1 MNKNEA
7 QKRIEKLKDLI
18 NHHRYLY
25 HVLNKEE
32 ISESALDS
40 LKKELFDLE
49 QSFPEFI
56 TPDSPTQRVGGK
68 SLNAFKKVEHQE
80 TMRSLNDAFSR
91 EDMDNWENRNKKLL
105 SGEKIEYYC
114 EPKLDGLAIELIYSK
129 GILAIGATRGD
140 GAIGEDVTQNIKTI
154 EAIPLKLRA
163 EKDIINDLK
172 KEKLPFKQFDNVVVR
187 GEAIITK
194 KEFEKTNKERVKMDL
209 PPYANPRNLA
219 AGSLRQ
225 LDSKITSERNLD
237 ADVYDLVTDFG
248 QKTHDEEHR
257 ILKALGFKTNNKH
270 NKLCRNMDEV
280 FDFYAYWQKN
290 REKLPYEIDGLV
302 ISINSNEIFNKLG
315 VAGKAPRGAIA
326 LKFPLKQ
333 STTIVEDIK
342 IQVGR
347 TGAMTPVAVL
357 KPVEINGVVI
367 SRATLHNDQEIERL
381 GLKIGDTVVVG
392 RAGDVIPEVIKVF
405 PELRTGKEKNFKMPA
420 DCPSCE
426 TKLVKPEN
434 EIVWRCPNSNCFS
447 RKIGWFKHFVS
458 RSAFSIDGLGPKIIE
473 KFIEEGLLSDPSDLF
488 ELKEGDILPLERFAD
503 KSAKKIVLNIQNKK
517 EVSFSRFIYSLGIR
531 NVGLK
536 TSFDL
541 ALNFKSIEE
550 IANASIEN
558 LENISD
564 IGPTVAQS
572 IHDWFSLKENKEF
585 LKRLKERGVKYFIEK
600 RSGKLLGK
608 KFVITGT
615 LEKMS
620 RDIAKEKIVSLGG
633 EVSDAVSKNIDYLI
647 SGENPGSKYEKAKA
661 LGIKILKEEEFLKM
675 IS

>member
-1 MNKNEA
+1 MNKDEA
-7 QKRIEKLKDLI
+7 KKRIEKLRDLI

-32 ISESALDS
+32 ISESVLDS

-49 QSFPEFI
+49 QNFPEFV
-56 TPDSPTQRVGGK
+56 TVDSPTQRVGGK
-68 SLNAFKKVEHQE
+68 PIGAFKKFEHQE
-80 TMRSLNDAFSR
+80 MMRSLNDAFSR

-105 SGEKIEYYC
+105 HGEKIEYYC
-114 EPKLDGLAIELIYSK
+114 EPKLDGLAIELIYDK
-129 GILAIGATRGD
+129 GILKIGATRGD
-140 GAIGEDVTQNIKTI
+140 GKIGEDVTQNIKTI
-154 EAIPLKLRA
+154 EAIPLKLRE
-163 EKDIINDLK
+163 EKDIVEDLK
-172 KEKLPFKQFDNVVVR
+172 KEKLPFKKLTHIVVR

-194 KEFEKTNKERVKMDL
+194 KEFEKTNKERGKNGL
-209 PPYANPRNLA
+209 PLYANPRNLA

-248 QKTHDEEHR
+248 QKTHEEEHK
-257 ILKALGFKTNNKH
+257 ILKILGFKTNNKY
-270 NKLCRNMDEV
+270 NRLCKNMNEV

-302 ISINSNEIFNKLG
+302 ISINNNEVFDKLG

-347 TGAMTPVAVL
+347 TGAMTPVAIL
-357 KPVEINGVVI
+357 KPVEINGVTV
-367 SRATLHNDQEIERL
+367 SRATLHNDKEIERL

-405 PELRTGKEKNFKMPA
+405 PELRTGKENNFEMPTN
-420 DCPSCE
+420 CPSCE

-434 EIVWRCPNSNCFS
+434 EIVWRCPNHNCFS

-541 ALNFKSIEE
+541 ALSFKSIEKIE
-550 IANASIEN
+550 NASIKE
-558 LENISD
+558 LESISD
-564 IGPTVAQS
+564 VGPVVAQS
-572 IHDWFSLKENKEF
+572 IYDWFHLKENKEF
-585 LKRLKERGVKYFIEK
+585 LKKLKDRGVKYFIEK
-600 RSGKLLGK
+600 REGKLLAK

-620 RDIAKEKIVSLGG
+620 RDVAKEKIVLLGG
-633 EVSDAVSKNIDYLI
+633 EVSDSISKNIDYLV
-647 SGENPGSKYEKAKA
+647 SGVNPGSKYEKAKK
-661 LGIKILKEEEFLKM
+661 LGVKILKEEEFLKM
-675 IS
+675 II

>member
-1 MNKNEA
+1 MKKGET

-18 NHHRYLY
+18 NYHRYLY

-49 QSFPEFI
+49 QKFPEFI

-68 SLNAFKKVEHQE
+68 PIDAFKKVEHKE
-80 TMRSLNDAFSR
+80 MMRSLNDAFSR
-91 EDMDNWENRNKKLL
+91 EDMDSWENRNKKLL
-105 SGEKIEYYC
+105 NGEKIEYYC
-114 EPKLDGLAIELIYSK
+114 EPKLDGLAIELIYNK
-129 GILAIGATRGD
+129 GLLKTGATRGD
-140 GAIGEDVTQNIKTI
+140 GKIGEDVTQNIKTI
-154 EAIPLKLRA
+154 EAIPLKLRE

-172 KEKLPFKQFDNVVVR
+172 KERLPFKNFDNIIVR

-194 KEFEKTNKERVKMDL
+194 KEFKKTNKEREKSGL
-209 PPYANPRNLA
+209 PLYANPRNLA

-257 ILKALGFKTNNKH
+257 ILKVLGFKTNNKY
-270 NKLCRNMDEV
+270 NRLCKNMDEV
-280 FDFYAYWQKN
+280 FDFYSYWQKN

-302 ISINSNEIFNKLG
+302 ISINSNEIFDKLG

-333 STTIVEDIK
+333 STTIIEDIK

-347 TGAMTPVAVL
+347 TGAMTPVAIL
-357 KPVEINGVVI
+357 KPVEINGVIV
-367 SRATLHNDQEIERL
+367 SRATLHNDKEIERL

-405 PELRTGKEKNFKMPA
+405 PELRTGKEKNFKMPTN
-420 DCPSCE
+420 CPSCE

-434 EIVWRCPNSNCFS
+434 EIVWRCPNHNCFS
-447 RKIGWFKHFVS
+447 RKMGWFKHFVS

-503 KSAKKIVLNIQNKK
+503 KSAKKIVLNIQKRK
-517 EVSFSRFIYSLGIR
+517 EISFSRFIYSLGIR

-541 ALNFKSIEE
+541 ALTFKSIEE
-550 IANASIEN
+550 IESASVEE
-558 LENISD
+558 LESISD
-564 IGPTVAQS
+564 VGPIVAQS
-572 IHDWFSLKENKEF
+572 IYDWFRLKENKEF
-585 LKRLKERGVKYFIEK
+585 LKKLKERGVKYFIEK
-600 RSGKLLGK
+600 REGKLLGK

-620 RDIAKEKIVSLGG
+620 RDVVKEKIVFLGG
-633 EVSDAVSKNIDYLI
+633 EVSDSVSKNIDYLV
-647 SGENPGSKYEKAKA
+647 SGENPGSKYEKAKK
-661 LGIKILKEEEFLKM
+661 LGIKILKEEEFLKI

>member
-1 MNKNEA
+1 
-7 QKRIEKLKDLI
+7 
-18 NHHRYLY
+18 
-25 HVLNKEE
+25 
-32 ISESALDS
+32 
-40 LKKELFDLE
+40 
-49 QSFPEFI
+49 
-56 TPDSPTQRVGGK
+56 
-68 SLNAFKKVEHQE
+68 
-80 TMRSLNDAFSR
+80 
-91 EDMDNWENRNKKLL
+91 
-105 SGEKIEYYC
+105 
-114 EPKLDGLAIELIYSK
+114 
-129 GILAIGATRGD
+129 
-140 GAIGEDVTQNIKTI
+140 
-154 EAIPLKLRA
+154 
-163 EKDIINDLK
+163 
-172 KEKLPFKQFDNVVVR
+172 VVR

-194 KEFEKTNKERVKMDL
+194 KEFDKTNKERVKIDL

-280 FDFYAYWQKN
+280 FDFYVYWQKN

-405 PELRTGKEKNFKMPA
+405 PELRTGKEKNFKMPVE
-420 DCPSCE
+420 CPSCE

-550 IANASIEN
+550 IVNASIEN

-564 IGPTVAQS
+564 IGPIVAQS

-585 LKRLKERGVKYFIEK
+585 LKRLKERGVRYFIEK
-600 RSGKLLGK
+600 RNGKLLGK

-620 RDIAKEKIVSLGG
+620 RDIAKEKIVSLSG
-633 EVSDAVSKNIDYLI
+633 EISDAVSKNIDYLI